1 MDQTTVV
8 SGAVEVPSTHKRV
21 VVVDIPAEEVG
32 WKVLVVVDPS
42 MQIATAPFK
51 QV

>member
-8 SGAVEVPSTHKRV
+8 SGAVEVRPTIKPV
-21 VVVDIPAEEVG
+21 VVVDIPEEEVG
-32 WKVLVVVDPS
+32 WRVVVVVVPS
-42 MQIATAPFK
+42 MQIATAHFK